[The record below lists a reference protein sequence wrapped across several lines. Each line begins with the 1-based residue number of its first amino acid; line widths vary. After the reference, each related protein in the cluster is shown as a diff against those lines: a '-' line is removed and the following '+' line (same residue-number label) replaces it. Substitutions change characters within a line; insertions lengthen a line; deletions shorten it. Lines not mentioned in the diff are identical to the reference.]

1 MQAKSLFAKSIKFY
15 WKILF
20 YFENMFA
27 TVLKC
32 IVEFYKNLEICLN
45 AFGAQMLEL

>member
-1 MQAKSLFAKSIKFY
+1 MQAKSLFAKFIKFY

-20 YFENMFA
+20 YFENMFD

-32 IVEFYKNLEICLN
+32 YFKFYKTFAIGLKSFEFKMQKL
-45 AFGAQMLEL
+45 